1 MNRTKS
7 FAGCWTCRNRKIK
20 CDLRR
25 PTCQRCEKAK
35 LECEGYSIKLRWAR
49 TGKEGEDGEEEIFR
63 RRNVDFVEYP
73 PEMTFETYREMD
85 ITLSKLHAPKF
96 AADETVVLGPFG
108 VFSGYKRRRIE
119 PVLGSQPGP
128 LSASAQ
134 GPNTPLAATHTPMAT
149 SHTPKM
155 TPPQLA
161 QRASP
166 MVHPPMLVAH
176 PHHTHMSPHSSGL
189 STHDL
194 DMDIDLLMN
203 NLPVHPPQIIPLT
216 YFIDPNLDPSL
227 EMDIEEPEP
236 SPGGIIHRNIERME
250 ENEVN
255 TIFTIV
261 QNDLAG
267 TSFPKMPASE
277 MQFSD
282 TQLQFSSQSRYL
294 LHHYI
299 TSVSQ
304 TMTVVGHPK
313 NPWMQ
318 IFVPRAISAI
328 GDLVATG
335 YTTNSRNALL
345 HALLAISAYN
355 LQSRYPKNSPS
366 RKHYSELGLRLKS
379 EAYKLLWPCFTEDIS
394 DQKYKDVLVSILSM
408 VPIDVV
414 SGSMSDCRV
423 HLLACQ
429 KFIEMR
435 LSSRR
440 DISPKAATLHRI
452 FCFLRLLQES
462 TVFTDLM
469 EIDDEELNEVITD
482 DQDID
487 TILTGADGSK
497 MSDKKRLKFSDAG
510 GGIFQKD
517 SKKSGPRERKDS
529 NEGYFDTP
537 IKKSLKGS
545 PNAPVPGSQR
555 LKISEYWL
563 GQPDLTPCS
572 DSFDL
577 SSILAMYGL
586 PDSLQALLSRTT
598 ALAKRCI
605 GFRQKK
611 GTNYESEQI
620 RVLEQDLLQ
629 WRFEKSKIDI
639 PSFNENRKAVLH
651 YHCITFHGAL
661 VIYFYRLVL
670 GWPAS
675 SLQDRVKYL
684 MHILLEMQ
692 NFKSKVSVISTPLL
706 WAGFVGACEALTE
719 DTRQGYTK
727 YIQDLAE
734 CGMGTYYV
742 PRNVITEAWR
752 LQDKGE
758 ESNWWDIVANWEA
771 HLLLS

>member
-1 MNRTKS
+1 M
-7 FAGCWTCRNRKIK
+7 
-20 CDLRR
+20 DLSQQQNQSSQTQQ
-25 PTCQRCEKAK
+25 PQIN
-35 LECEGYSIKLRWAR
+35 SI
-49 TGKEGEDGEEEIFR
+49 
-63 RRNVDFVEYP
+63 
-73 PEMTFETYREMD
+73 
-85 ITLSKLHAPKF
+85 
-96 AADETVVLGPFG
+96 
-108 VFSGYKRRRIE
+108 
-119 PVLGSQPGP
+119 
-128 LSASAQ
+128 
-134 GPNTPLAATHTPMAT
+134 
-149 SHTPKM
+149 TPKH
-155 TPPQLA
+155 TPPQAA
-161 QRASP
+161 QGLSPNKQQQQRPTQSPHLHNAQASQQ
-166 MVHPPMLVAH
+166 HS
-176 PHHTHMSPHSSGL
+176 PHHVHSPHVQPPPHISPENL
-189 STHDL
+189 HADL
-194 DMDIDLLMN
+194 DLDILMN
-203 NLPVHPPQIIPLT
+203 NLPVHPPQILPLT
-216 YFIDPNLDPSL
+216 YFIDPNL
-227 EMDIEEPEP
+227 EMHADHDAEDQPQSQTQSQSQSQSQSQP
-236 SPGGIIHRNIERME
+236 QPQSSPQGGIIHRNIEQME

-267 TSFPKMPASE
+267 TAFPKLPASE
-277 MQFSD
+277 LQFSD

-304 TMTVVGHPK
+304 TMTVVGHPS

-355 LQSRYPKNSPS
+355 LQSKYPKNSQN
-366 RKHYSELGLRLKS
+366 RKHYSELGLKLKS

-510 GGIFQKD
+510 GGIFQKEKD
-517 SKKSGPRERKDS
+517 PKKIGKDDRKNS
-529 NEGYFDTP
+529 HEGYFDTP

-545 PNAPVPGSQR
+545 PNAPPPGTQR

-563 GQPDLTPCS
+563 GQPDLAPCS

-605 GFRQKK
+605 SFRQKK

-629 WRFEKSKIDI
+629 WRFEKSKIGI
-639 PSFNENRKAVLH
+639 PSFNDNRKAVLH
-651 YHCITFHGAL
+651 YHCISFHGAL

-758 ESNWWDIVANWEA
+758 ESNWWDIVRDWEA